1 MKMEA
6 LRGEDRPARE
16 HGLGLLKIA
25 SWRVSSVQMRGWT
38 SQGRVT
44 DIIFVLQL
52 SFVAF

>member
-6 LRGEDRPARE
+6 LRGEDRHARE
-16 HGLGLLKIA
+16 RGLELLKIA